1 MIIARAAKGA
11 ALLLMIFGVVA
22 LIGCPAAA
30 KGATGDKGAK
40 GDTGA
45 RGEPGATGQ
54 PGPAALGAV
63 GDSDDPHVIYIN
75 DAGTTAVPLIGDVN
89 DPKGGVDVTALFA
102 GGTPPI
108 KYAIS
113 VPPLAAHTFRAT
125 INDDNEIVVTKR
137 AATVT
142 SPTGDYDAGT
152 VLTVRAT
159 DAGGV
164 TATKSVEIR
173 TNKAPTTVPAG
184 NTEISNIIVGTQSEK
199 YSDTYEPQNVAS
211 IDFYQRASGSA
222 ITGIAQWLFA
232 DGGSADDAAAQAAR
246 EALTYKL
253 MKVSRGTG
261 TGAEYATVELTG
273 SVLTVTGLKS
283 TWDDDASP
291 AAHVPIQIE
300 VEATDPGGLSVKRTF
315 RATVDGVPGVKDTG
329 PPAVISKKA
338 TGTQGVVVR
347 GLASFFE
354 DPEDA
359 TITIVGATLAP
370 TQLGTVDVDSG
381 NLRLTPNNQGQ
392 ATITFY
398 VQSGGEPSSATGY
411 YSGAYIDRDADGEAD
426 GASAT
431 TLTQV
436 LKHEIK
442 VTITP

>member
-1 MIIARAAKGA
+1 MNIARAAKGA
-11 ALLLMIFGVVA
+11 ASLLMVFGLVA
-22 LIGCPAAA
+22 LVACQAGPAGTPGT
-30 KGATGDKGAK
+30 KGDK
-40 GDTGA
+40 GDTGPA
-45 RGEPGATGQ
+45 GAPGA

-125 INDDNEIVVTKR
+125 INDDNQIVITKR
-137 AATVT
+137 AASVT

-152 VLTVRAT
+152 VLTIRAT

-184 NTEISNIIVGTQSEK
+184 NTEISNIVVGTQSEK
-199 YSDTYEPQNVAS
+199 YSDTYKPQNVAS
-211 IDFYQRASGSA
+211 IDFYQRGSGST

-246 EALTYKL
+246 EALTYEL

-273 SVLTVTGLKS
+273 SVMTVTGLKS
-283 TWDDDASP
+283 TWDSDASP

-315 RATVDGVPGVKDTG
+315 RVTVDGVPGVKDTG
-329 PPAVISKKA
+329 PPAVITKKA

-370 TQLGTVDVDSG
+370 AQLGTVDVDSG
-381 NLRLTPNNQGQ
+381 NLRLTPNNQGA

-398 VQSGGEPSSATGY
+398 VQSAGEPASATGY
-411 YSGAYIDRDADGEAD
+411 YSGAYIDRDANGVAD

-442 VTITP
+442 VQITP